1 MKKLVIFA
9 FAVLVMAAC
18 TDKKEKLMQ
27 RATELCQYIPDHK
40 LLEKSKAFLTADFYA
55 VLDTMFNHLPEHE
68 AMDHEWL
75 YYFVTSNGGTMA
87 DYEVIDI
94 EQTDATHAVATIS
107 VRQKWE
113 DGSFDENSDIE
124 EHKLY
129 MEKVN
134 GQWLM
139 SDFDEHKQDC
149 IRHIEINRK
158 EQAVRDAMGEYL
170 VNEIGKHYQQG
181 EVCVPTL
188 MIVAT
193 EEDDSTK
200 AQVWCDC
207 WIDWYRVAGDTLK
220 TVSGGNHSGCM
231 TLQLK
236 DGKPVVTAFEQTLD
250 GNRYLPS
257 AKRIFGKH
265 YDVYE
270 GMHSK
275 QDVREAAR
283 KEQLREYVLRH
294 KLNIRYYQDYGWD
307 AVEL

>member
-9 FAVLVMAAC
+9 FAVLVLAAC

-94 EQTDATHAVATIS
+94 EQTDATHAVATIR

-124 EHKLY
+124 EYKLY

-193 EEDDSTK
+193 DESDSTK

-250 GNRYLPS
+250 GNRYFPS

-275 QDVREAAR
+275 QDVRDAAR

>member
-9 FAVLVMAAC
+9 FAVLVLAAC

-87 DYEVIDI
+87 DYEVIDVD
-94 EQTDATHAVATIS
+94 QTDATHAVATIR

-193 EEDDSTK
+193 EVSDSTK

-250 GNRYLPS
+250 GNRNLPS

>member
-1 MKKLVIFA
+1 MKKLVIIA
-9 FAVLVMAAC
+9 FAILVMAAC

-158 EQAVRDAMGEYL
+158 EQAVRDAMGEFL

-193 EEDDSTK
+193 EESDSTK

-231 TLQLK
+231 TLQVK

>member
-27 RATELCQYIPDHK
+27 RATELCQYIPDHS

-75 YYFVTSNGGTMA
+75 YYFVTSNGGTIA
-87 DYEVIDI
+87 DYEVIDVD
-94 EQTDATHAVATIS
+94 QTDATHAVATIR

-181 EVCVPTL
+181 QHCVPTM

-193 EEDDSTK
+193 DESDSTK
-200 AQVWCDC
+200 ALVWCDC

-275 QDVREAAR
+275 QDVRDAAR

>member
-27 RATELCQYIPDHK
+27 RATELCQYIPDHS
-40 LLEKSKAFLTADFYA
+40 LLEKSKAFMTADFYA

-193 EEDDSTK
+193 DESDSTK

>member
-40 LLEKSKAFLTADFYA
+40 LLEKSKNFLTADFYA

-87 DYEVIDI
+87 DYEVIDVD
-94 EQTDATHAVATIS
+94 QTDATHAVATIR

-193 EEDDSTK
+193 DESDSTK

-270 GMHSK
+270 EMHSK

>member
-27 RATELCQYIPDHK
+27 RATELCQYIPDHS

-87 DYEVIDI
+87 DYEVIDVD
-94 EQTDATHAVATIS
+94 QTDATHAVATIR

-170 VNEIGKHYQQG
+170 VNEVGKHYQQG

-193 EEDDSTK
+193 EESDSTK